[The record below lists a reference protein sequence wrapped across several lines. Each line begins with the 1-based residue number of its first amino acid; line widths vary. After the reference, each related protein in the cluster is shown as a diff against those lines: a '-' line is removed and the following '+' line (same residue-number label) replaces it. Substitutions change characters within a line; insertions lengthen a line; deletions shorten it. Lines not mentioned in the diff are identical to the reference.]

1 MSAANT
7 RGKSLLKPVNGFTLS
22 SSFPYSME
30 RYRTGP
36 FFVFFGLMSSAKRLK
51 AISPANTRGPI
62 RNVLPLFLMIVA
74 FWLAGASPVKA
85 FQSEKKDTES
95 TAGVTF
101 TSIPTAADSMAAKKQ
116 QAATVKAAAPKSVAA
131 DEKPKTLWEIFIAG
145 FLGGFAAFLM
155 PCIYPMLPLTVS
167 FFTKKAGSRSRAVLQ
182 SLIYGLS
189 IIVIYVFLGFVI
201 TLLFGPSALNAL
213 ATNGIF
219 NFFFFLLLVVFGISF
234 LGAFEITLPS
244 SLANKLDENSDKG
257 GLIGIFFMASTLVV
271 VSFSCTG
278 PIIGSVLVEAATKGE
293 RLGPAIGMFGFSLA
307 LALPFT
313 LFALFPSA
321 LKSLPKSGGWL
332 NSVKVVLG
340 FIEIAFALKF
350 LSNVDLAYH
359 WNLFDREIFL
369 SLWIAIGVLMGL
381 YLIGKIKFAHD
392 SELTH
397 LSIPR
402 TFISIIVFAFVIYM
416 IPGLWGAPLKSI
428 SAFLPPLSTQDFD
441 LSAGV
446 GTAATAPVNASTI
459 KTKKYEELFKRLPK
473 VKGIDDW
480 YDYDQAVEVSKQ
492 LHKPILIDFTGW
504 NCVNCR
510 KMESNVLPNP
520 EVLQRLQNDFV
531 VLQLVIDDKT
541 ELPAN
546 EQFKSALTG
555 KNISTLGGK
564 WLDLEESKYNS
575 NAQPLY
581 VIINEKGQT
590 LVTPQGASDIETYK
604 KYLDSGIAAY
614 KAL

>member
-1 MSAANT
+1 MILTARRNFT
-7 RGKSLLKPVNGFTLS
+7 RNL
-22 SSFPYSME
+22 
-30 RYRTGP
+30 
-36 FFVFFGLMSSAKRLK
+36 
-51 AISPANTRGPI
+51 
-62 RNVLPLFLMIVA
+62 LPLFIAVMA
-74 FWLAGASPVKA
+74 FWLAGTSPAKA
-85 FQSEKKDTES
+85 TQQTKADTTS
-95 TAGVTF
+95 SAGVTF
-101 TSIPTAADSMAAKKQ
+101 TAIPTAADTLAAKKKQ
-116 QAATVKAAAPKSVAA
+116 QKVEAVDSAVKATIAAQ
-131 DEKPKTLWEIFIAG
+131 EKPKTLWEIFIAG

-167 FFTKKAGSRSRAVLQ
+167 FFTKKAGSRSKAVLQ
-182 SLIYGLS
+182 SLLYGLS
-189 IIVIYVFLGFVI
+189 IIVIYVFLGLLI
-201 TLLFGPSALNAL
+201 TVLFGPSALNAL

-219 NFFFFLLLVVFGISF
+219 NFFFFLLLVFFGISF
-234 LGAFEITLPS
+234 FGAFEITLPG

-359 WNLFDREIFL
+359 WNWFDREIFL
-369 SLWIAIGVLMGL
+369 SLWIAIGLLMGL

-397 LSIPR
+397 LSVPR
-402 TFISIIVFAFVIYM
+402 AFISIIVFAFVIYM

-446 GTAATAPVNASTI
+446 GTAPAVSTNTSDI
-459 KTKKYEELFKRLPK
+459 KTKKYEELFKRMPK
-473 VKGIDDW
+473 VKGIADW
-480 YDYDQAVEVSKQ
+480 YDYDQAIEVSKQ
-492 LHKPILIDFTGW
+492 LHKPIMIDFTGW

-510 KMESNVLPNP
+510 EMEANVFPTP
-520 EVLQRLQNDFV
+520 EVLKRLQNDFV
-531 VLQLVIDDKT
+531 ILQLVIDDKT
-541 ELPAN
+541 ELPVA
-546 EQFKSALTG
+546 EQFKSTTTG
-555 KNISTLGGK
+555 KKITTLGGK
-564 WLDLEESKYNS
+564 WLDLEEGKYNS
-575 NAQPLY
+575 NAQPFY
-581 VIINEKGQT
+581 VIINEKGET
-590 LVTPQGASDIETYK
+590 LVPPQGANFDVNEFK
-604 KYLDSGIAAY
+604 NYLDSGIAAY
-614 KAL
+614 KK